1 MSYTPTIQFE
11 LPFKALKGV
20 FMAKYDSKS
29 LRNLAIVGHGGT
41 GKTSL
46 CESMLF
52 VSGKSERL
60 GRVDDATSVMD
71 FEPEEQKR
79 RGSISSS
86 ANFVEWEKHKI
97 NMIDTP
103 GDSNFAYD
111 IKCSMSVVENAVVV
125 IDAIGGVEFQTQK
138 VWELADE
145 FKLPRIIFI
154 NRLDRERANF
164 DTALESI
171 KNKLKRKATPVCLP
185 IGAED
190 KFNGIVDLISMKAYL
205 FSDNK
210 GAGKAVD
217 IPAEMK
223 DDVKLMRDSMVEDIA
238 ESDDELMNKYL
249 ETGELS
255 DEELKAGLKKGVS
268 FGSLIP
274 VICGS
279 ALKGIGVSLLL
290 DLAVDAFASPVD
302 RGPVKGKKPKTDDV
316 EERKPAEDAPFS
328 AIVFKTIADPYAGR
342 LTLFRVYSGTLNSD
356 TPVYNS
362 TRKITEKFGHV
373 FFLEGKNQKQAD
385 TLIPGD
391 IAGVAKLKETTTGDT
406 LCNEKTPIIFEK
418 VAVPAPIMSFA
429 MEPKSRGD
437 EDKIATSI
445 HRLTEED
452 PTIQFTRN
460 VETKEMILSGM
471 GQVHIEV
478 TIEKM
483 KRKFGVEVNLNTPK
497 VPYKET
503 IKGKTNV
510 QGKYKKQSG
519 GRGQFGDCWIDIE
532 PLPRGGGFEFH
543 DKIVGGVIPGQYRPA
558 VEKGI
563 VEAAAKG
570 VIAGYPFVDF
580 KINLTFGSY
589 HTVDSSEMAF
599 KIAGSMAFQKGV
611 MDCQPILLE
620 PIVNIEIEI
629 PDEYMG
635 DVIGDLNS
643 RRGRVQGMD
652 AKGTNQI
659 IKGQVPLAEILKYAP
674 DLRSMTSGRG
684 NFTYTHSHYEE
695 VPAFIAEKIIA
706 AYKKDKEEEE

>member
-1 MSYTPTIQFE
+1 
-11 LPFKALKGV
+11 
-20 FMAKYDSKS
+20 MAKYESKS
-29 LRNLAIVGHGGT
+29 LRNLAVVGHGGT

-46 CESMLF
+46 CESFLF
-52 VSGKSERL
+52 VSGKNERL
-60 GRVDDATSVMD
+60 GRVDDSTSSMD

-79 RGSISSS
+79 RVSISSA
-86 ANFVEWEKHKI
+86 ANFIEWEKYKI
-97 NMIDTP
+97 NIIDTP

-111 IKCSMSVVENAVVV
+111 IKCSMSVVENAVII
-125 IDAIGGVEFQTQK
+125 IDAVGGVEFQTQK

-154 NRLDRERANF
+154 NRMDRERADF
-164 DTALESI
+164 TKALESI
-171 KNKLKRKATPVCLP
+171 KSKFTKKATPVCLP

-190 KFNGIVDLISMKAYL
+190 KFNGIIDLIGFKAYV

-210 GAGKAVD
+210 GIGKAVD
-217 IPAEMK
+217 IPAEMMEEAK
-223 DDVKLMRDSMVEDIA
+223 KLRGTMVEDIA
-238 ESDDELMNKYL
+238 EADDELMNKYL
-249 ETGELS
+249 EAGELS
-255 DEELKAGLKKGVS
+255 LEELKGGLKKGVTS
-268 FGSLIP
+268 GSLIP
-274 VICGS
+274 VVCGS
-279 ALKGIGVSLLL
+279 AIKGIGVTLLM
-290 DLAVDAFASPVD
+290 DLIVGSFASPID
-302 RGPVKGKKPKTDDV
+302 RGAVKGKKPGTDNI
-316 EERKPAEDAPFS
+316 EERKPLEDVPFS

-342 LTLFRVYSGTLNSD
+342 LTLFRVYSGEL
-356 TPVYNS
+356 TPDSSIYNS
-362 TRKITEKFGHV
+362 TKKITEKFGHI
-373 FFLEGKNQKQAD
+373 FFLEGKNQKQAEV
-385 TLIPGD
+385 LIPGD
-391 IAGVAKLKETTTGDT
+391 IAGVAKLKETVTGDT
-406 LCNEKTPIIFEK
+406 LCTEKSPIIFEK
-418 VAVPAPIMSFA
+418 VVVPPPIMSFA
-429 MEPKSRGD
+429 IEPKSRGD
-437 EDKIATSI
+437 EDKIASSI

-452 PTIQFTRN
+452 PTIVFSRN
-460 VETKEMILSGM
+460 VQTKEMILSGM

-478 TIEKM
+478 NIEKM

-503 IKGKTNV
+503 IKGKTNI

-532 PLPRGGGFEFH
+532 PLPRGGGFEFA

-570 VIAGYPFVDF
+570 VIAGYPVVDF
-580 KINLTFGSY
+580 KISLVDGSY

-611 MDCQPILLE
+611 LQCQPILLE
-620 PIVNIEIEI
+620 PIVNIDIEI
-629 PDEYMG
+629 PEEYMG

-652 AKGTNQI
+652 ANGSNQV

-695 VPAFIAEKIIA
+695 VPAYIAEKIIA
-706 AYKKDKEEEE
+706 ESKKEKEE

>member
-1 MSYTPTIQFE
+1 
-11 LPFKALKGV
+11 
-20 FMAKYDSKS
+20 MAKYESKS
-29 LRNLAIVGHGGT
+29 LRNLAVAGHGGT

-46 CESMLF
+46 CESFLF

-60 GRVDDATSVMD
+60 GRVDDATSCMD
-71 FEPEEQKR
+71 FEPEEQKKR
-79 RGSISSS
+79 ISISSA

-97 NMIDTP
+97 NFIDTP
-103 GDSNFAYD
+103 GDSNFTFD
-111 IKCSMSVVENAVVV
+111 TKCSMSVVENAVIVV
-125 IDAIGGVEFQTQK
+125 DAVGGVEFQTQK

-154 NRLDRERANF
+154 NRMDKERAIF
-164 DTALESI
+164 KSAMESI
-171 KNKLKRKATPVCLP
+171 NTKLKKKATPVCLP
-185 IGAED
+185 IGSED
-190 KFNGIVDLISMKAYL
+190 KFNGIVDLIEMKAYL
-205 FSDNK
+205 FADNK
-210 GAGKAVD
+210 GAGKVVD
-217 IPAEMK
+217 IPADMK
-223 DDVKLMRDSMVEDIA
+223 EEVNNLRGSMVEDIA
-238 ESDDELMNKYL
+238 EADDDLMNKYL
-249 ETGELS
+249 EAGELS
-255 DEELKAGLKKGVS
+255 ADELKAGLKKGVS
-268 FGSLIP
+268 SGSLIP
-274 VICGS
+274 VMCGS
-279 ALKGIGVSLLL
+279 AVKGIGISMLM
-290 DLAVDAFASPVD
+290 DLIVNTFASPVD
-302 RGPVKGKKPKTDDV
+302 RGAKTGKKPGTEDI
-316 EERKPAEDAPFS
+316 EERQPSEDAPFS

-342 LTLFRVYSGTLNSD
+342 LTLFRVYSGKLNPDSS
-356 TPVYNS
+356 VYNS
-362 TRKITEKFGHV
+362 TKKITEKFGHI
-373 FFLEGKNQKQAD
+373 FFLEGKTQKQAEG
-385 TLIPGD
+385 LIPGD
-391 IAGVAKLKETTTGDT
+391 IAGVAKLKDTVTGDT
-406 LCNEKTPIIFEK
+406 LCFEK
-418 VAVPAPIMSFA
+418 APVIFDKVEIPHPIMSFA
-429 MEPKSRGD
+429 IEPKSRGD
-437 EDKIATSI
+437 EDKIASSI

-452 PTIQFTRN
+452 PTIVFSRN
-460 VETKEMILSGM
+460 TQTKEMILSGM

-478 TIEKM
+478 NIEKM

-497 VPYKET
+497 VPYLET

-532 PLPRGGGFEFH
+532 PLPRGGGFEFN

-570 VIAGYPFVDF
+570 VIAGYPVVDF
-580 KINLTFGSY
+580 RINLTFGSY

-620 PIVNIEIEI
+620 PIVNIDIEV

-652 AKGTNQI
+652 TNGTNQV

-684 NFTYTHSHYEE
+684 NFTYTESHYEE
-695 VPAFIAEKIIA
+695 VPAYIAEKIIA
-706 AYKKDKEEEE
+706 ESKKEEE

>member
-1 MSYTPTIQFE
+1 
-11 LPFKALKGV
+11 
-20 FMAKYDSKS
+20 MAKYESKS
-29 LRNLAIVGHGGT
+29 LRNLAVVGHGGT

-46 CESMLF
+46 CESFLF
-52 VSGKSERL
+52 VSGKNERL
-60 GRVDDATSVMD
+60 GRVDDSTSSMD

-79 RGSISSS
+79 RVSISSA
-86 ANFVEWEKHKI
+86 ANFIEWEKHKI
-97 NMIDTP
+97 NVIDTP

-111 IKCSMSVVENAVVV
+111 IKCSMSVVENAVII
-125 IDAIGGVEFQTQK
+125 IDAVGGVEFQTQK

-145 FKLPRIIFI
+145 FKLPRIFFI
-154 NRLDRERANF
+154 NRMDRERANF
-164 DTALESI
+164 VKALESI
-171 KNKLKRKATPVCLP
+171 KSKFAKKVTPVCLP

-190 KFNGIVDLISMKAYL
+190 KFNGIVDLMSFKAYL

-210 GAGKAVD
+210 GIGKAID
-217 IPAEMK
+217 IPTEMM
-223 DDVKLMRDSMVEDIA
+223 DEVKSLRSAMVEDIA
-238 ESDDELMNKYL
+238 EADDELMNKYL
-249 ETGELS
+249 EAGELS
-255 DEELKAGLKKGVS
+255 PEELKTGLKKGVMS
-268 FGSLIP
+268 GNLIP
-274 VICGS
+274 VVCGS
-279 ALKGIGVSLLL
+279 AMKGIGVTLLM
-290 DLAVDAFASPVD
+290 DLIVSSFASPID
-302 RGPVKGKKPKTDDV
+302 RGAVKGKKPGTDNI
-316 EERKPAEDAPFS
+316 EERKPLEDAPFS

-342 LTLFRVYSGTLNSD
+342 LTLFRVYSGKL
-356 TPVYNS
+356 TPDSSIYNS

-385 TLIPGD
+385 GLIPGD
-391 IAGVAKLKETTTGDT
+391 IAGVAKLKETVTGDT
-406 LCNEKTPIIFEK
+406 LCNEKTPIIFNK
-418 VAVPAPIMSFA
+418 VAVPPPIMSFA
-429 MEPKSRGD
+429 IEPKTRGD
-437 EDKIATSI
+437 EDKIASSI

-452 PTIQFTRN
+452 PTIVFSRN
-460 VETKEMILSGM
+460 VQTKEMILSGM

-478 TIEKM
+478 NIDKM

-503 IKGKTNV
+503 IKGKTNI

-532 PLPRGGGFEFH
+532 PLPRGTGFQFA
-543 DKIVGGVIPGQYRPA
+543 DKIVGGVIPNNYRPA

-570 VIAGYPFVDF
+570 VLAGYPVVDF
-580 KINLTFGSY
+580 KISLVDGSY

-620 PIVNIEIEI
+620 PIVNIDIEI
-629 PDEYMG
+629 PEEYMG

-652 AKGTNQI
+652 ANGSNQI

-684 NFTYTHSHYEE
+684 NFTYTDSHYEE
-695 VPAFIAEKIIA
+695 VPAYFAEKANLIN
-706 AYKKDKEEEE
+706 

>member
-1 MSYTPTIQFE
+1 
-11 LPFKALKGV
+11 
-20 FMAKYDSKS
+20 MAKYEPKS
-29 LRNLAIVGHGGT
+29 LRNLAVVGHGGT

-46 CESMLF
+46 CESLLF

-60 GRVDDATSVMD
+60 GRVDDASSVMD
-71 FEPEEQKR
+71 YEPEEQKR
-79 RGSISSS
+79 RVSISSA
-86 ANFVEWEKHKI
+86 ANFVEWDKHKI
-97 NMIDTP
+97 NFIDTP
-103 GDSNFAYD
+103 GDSNFAFD
-111 IKCSMSVVENAVVV
+111 IKCSLSIVDNAVVI
-125 IDAIGGVEFQTQK
+125 IDAVGGVEFQTQK

-145 FKLPRIIFI
+145 FSLPRSIFI
-154 NRLDRERANF
+154 NRMDRERASF
-164 DTALESI
+164 GKTLDSI
-171 KNKLKRKATPVCLP
+171 KDKFKKKVTPLCLP

-190 KFNGIVDLISMKAYL
+190 KFSGIIDLIAFKAYL

-210 GAGKAVD
+210 GAGKATD
-217 IPAEMK
+217 IPADMMDEAKMF
-223 DDVKLMRDSMVEDIA
+223 RDTMVEDIA
-238 ESDDELMNKYL
+238 EADDDLMNKYL
-249 ETGELS
+249 EAGELS
-255 DEELKAGLKKGVS
+255 PEELKTGLKKGVTS
-268 FGSLIP
+268 GSLIP
-274 VICGS
+274 LICGS
-279 ALKGIGVSLLL
+279 ATKGIGVSLLL
-290 DLAVDAFASPVD
+290 DLVISSFRSPAD
-302 RGPVKGKKPKTDDV
+302 CAPKKGKKPGTDTP
-316 EERKPAEDAPFS
+316 EERMPTEDAPFS

-342 LTLFRVYSGTLNSD
+342 LTLFRVYSGKLSPD
-356 TPVYNS
+356 SSVYNS
-362 TRKITEKFGHV
+362 TRKITEKFGHI
-373 FFLEGKNQKQAD
+373 FFLEGKNQKQTD
-385 TLIPGD
+385 ILIPGD
-391 IAGVAKLKETTTGDT
+391 IAGVAKLKETVTGDS
-406 LCNEKTPIIFEK
+406 LCFEKAPIIFAK
-418 VAVPAPIMSFA
+418 VEIPHPIMSFA
-429 MEPKSRGD
+429 IEPKTRGD
-437 EDKIATSI
+437 EDKIASSI

-452 PTIQFTRN
+452 PTIVFSRN

-478 TIEKM
+478 NIDKM

-532 PLPRGGGFEFH
+532 PLPRGTGFLFE

-570 VIAGYPFVDF
+570 VIAGYPVVDF
-580 KINLTFGSY
+580 KIALTFGSY

-620 PIVNIEIEI
+620 PIVNIDIEV

-643 RRGRVQGMD
+643 RRGRVLGMD
-652 AKGTNQI
+652 TNSSNQI

-684 NFTYTHSHYEE
+684 NFTYTESHYEE
-695 VPAFIAEKIIA
+695 VPAYIAEKIIA
-706 AYKKDKEEEE
+706 ESKKEKEE

>member
-1 MSYTPTIQFE
+1 
-11 LPFKALKGV
+11 
-20 FMAKYDSKS
+20 MAKYESKS
-29 LRNLAIVGHGGT
+29 LRNLAVAGHGGT

-46 CESMLF
+46 CESFLF

-60 GRVDDATSVMD
+60 GRVDDATSCMD
-71 FEPEEQKR
+71 FEPEEQKKR
-79 RGSISSS
+79 ISISSA

-97 NMIDTP
+97 NFIDTP
-103 GDSNFAYD
+103 GDSNFTFD
-111 IKCSMSVVENAVVV
+111 TKCSMSVVENAVIVV
-125 IDAIGGVEFQTQK
+125 DAVGGVEFQTQK
-138 VWELADE
+138 VWELAEE

-154 NRLDRERANF
+154 NRMDKERAIF
-164 DTALESI
+164 KSAMESI
-171 KNKLKRKATPVCLP
+171 NTKLKKKATPVCLP
-185 IGAED
+185 IGSED
-190 KFNGIVDLISMKAYL
+190 KFNGIVDLIEMKAYL

-210 GAGKAVD
+210 GAGKVVD
-217 IPAEMK
+217 IPTDMK
-223 DDVKLMRDSMVEDIA
+223 EEVNNLRGSMVEDIA
-238 ESDDELMNKYL
+238 EADDELMNKYL
-249 ETGELS
+249 EAGELS
-255 DEELKAGLKKGVS
+255 ADELKAGLKKGVS
-268 FGSLIP
+268 SGSLIP
-274 VICGS
+274 VMCGS
-279 ALKGIGVSLLL
+279 AVKGIGISMLM
-290 DLAVDAFASPVD
+290 DLIVNAFASPVD
-302 RGPVKGKKPKTDDV
+302 RGAKTGKKPGKEDI
-316 EERKPAEDAPFS
+316 EERQPSEDAPFS

-342 LTLFRVYSGTLNSD
+342 LTLFRVYSGKLNPDSS
-356 TPVYNS
+356 VYNS
-362 TRKITEKFGHV
+362 TKKITEKFGHI
-373 FFLEGKNQKQAD
+373 FFLEGKTQKQAEG
-385 TLIPGD
+385 LIPGD
-391 IAGVAKLKETTTGDT
+391 IAGVAKLKDTVTGDT
-406 LCNEKTPIIFEK
+406 LCFEKAPIIFDK
-418 VAVPAPIMSFA
+418 VEIPHPIMSFA
-429 MEPKSRGD
+429 IEPKTRGD
-437 EDKIATSI
+437 EDKIASSI

-452 PTIQFTRN
+452 PTIVFSRN
-460 VETKEMILSGM
+460 TQTKEMILSGM

-478 TIEKM
+478 NIEKM

-497 VPYKET
+497 VPYLET

-532 PLPRGGGFEFH
+532 PLPRGSGFEFN

-570 VIAGYPFVDF
+570 VIAGYPVVDF
-580 KINLTFGSY
+580 RINLTFGSY

-620 PIVNIEIEI
+620 PIVNIDIEV

-652 AKGTNQI
+652 TNGTNQV

-684 NFTYTHSHYEE
+684 NFTYTESHYEE
-695 VPAFIAEKIIA
+695 VPAYIAEKIIA
-706 AYKKDKEEEE
+706 ESKKEEE

>member
-1 MSYTPTIQFE
+1 
-11 LPFKALKGV
+11 
-20 FMAKYDSKS
+20 MAKYDSKS
-29 LRNLAIVGHGGT
+29 LRNLAVVGHGGT

-46 CESMLF
+46 CESLLF

-71 FEPEEQKR
+71 YEPEEQKR
-79 RGSISSS
+79 RVSISSA
-86 ANFVEWEKHKI
+86 ANFVEWDKHKI
-97 NMIDTP
+97 NFLDTP
-103 GDSNFAYD
+103 GDSNFSFD
-111 IKCSMSVVENAVVV
+111 IKCSLSIVDNAVVI
-125 IDAIGGVEFQTQK
+125 IDAVGGVEFQTQK

-145 FKLPRIIFI
+145 FSLPRAIFV
-154 NRLDRERANF
+154 NRMDRERANF
-164 DTALESI
+164 EKTLDSI
-171 KNKLKRKATPVCLP
+171 KNKFKQKVTPLCLP

-190 KFNGIVDLISMKAYL
+190 KFNGIIDLIAFKAYS

-210 GAGKAVD
+210 GTGKLME
-217 IPAEMK
+217 IPAELLDEAKMF
-223 DDVKLMRDSMVEDIA
+223 RDTMVEDIA
-238 ESDDELMNKYL
+238 EADDELMNKYL
-249 ETGELS
+249 EAGELS
-255 DEELKAGLKKGVS
+255 PEELKTGLKKGFTS
-268 FGSLIP
+268 GSLIP
-274 VICGS
+274 LICGS
-279 ALKGIGVSLLL
+279 AMKGIGVSLLL
-290 DLAVDAFASPVD
+290 DLVVSSFRSPAD
-302 RGPVKGKKPKTDDV
+302 CAPQKGKKPGTDTP

-342 LTLFRVYSGTLNSD
+342 LTLFRVYSGQLSAD
-356 TPVYNS
+356 SSVYNS
-362 TRKITEKFGHV
+362 TRKITEKFGHI
-373 FFLEGKNQKQAD
+373 FFLEGKNQKQTD
-385 TLIPGD
+385 VLIPGD
-391 IAGVAKLKETTTGDT
+391 IAGVAKLKDTITGDT
-406 LCNEKTPIIFEK
+406 LCFEKAPIIFNK
-418 VAVPAPIMSFA
+418 VEIPHPIMSFA
-429 MEPKSRGD
+429 IEPKTRGD
-437 EDKIATSI
+437 EDKIASSI

-452 PTIQFTRN
+452 PTIVFSRN

-478 TIEKM
+478 NIDKM

-532 PLPRGGGFEFH
+532 PLPRGSGFIFE

-570 VIAGYPFVDF
+570 VIAGYPVVDF
-580 KINLTFGSY
+580 KIALTFGSY

-620 PIVNIEIEI
+620 PIVTIDIEV

-643 RRGRVQGMD
+643 RRGRVLGMD
-652 AKGTNQI
+652 TNGSNQI

-684 NFTYTHSHYEE
+684 NFTYSESHYEE
-695 VPAFIAEKIIA
+695 VPAYIAEKIVA
-706 AYKKDKEEEE
+706 ESKKDKEE

>member
-1 MSYTPTIQFE
+1 
-11 LPFKALKGV
+11 
-20 FMAKYDSKS
+20 MAKYESKS
-29 LRNLAIVGHGGT
+29 LRNLAVVGHGGT

-46 CESMLF
+46 CESLLF

-60 GRVDDATSVMD
+60 GRVDDATSCMD

-79 RGSISSS
+79 RVSISSA

-97 NMIDTP
+97 NFIDTP
-103 GDSNFAYD
+103 GDSNFAFD
-111 IKCSMSVVENAVVV
+111 IKCSMSIVENAVIIV
-125 IDAIGGVEFQTQK
+125 DAVGGVEFQTQK

-154 NRLDRERANF
+154 NRMDRERSNF
-164 DTALESI
+164 TTALESI
-171 KNKLKRKATPVCLP
+171 KSKFKRKVTPVCLP

-190 KFNGIVDLISMKAYL
+190 KFNGIVDLIGMKAYL
-205 FSDNK
+205 FNDNK
-210 GAGKAVD
+210 GIGKAVD

-223 DDVKLMRDSMVEDIA
+223 DEVKSFRDSMVEDIA
-238 ESDDELMNKYL
+238 EADDELMNKYL

-255 DEELKAGLKKGVS
+255 DEELNAGLKKGVAS
-268 FGSLIP
+268 GSLIP
-274 VICGS
+274 VVCGS
-279 ALKGIGVSLLL
+279 STKGIGISLLL
-290 DLAVDAFASPVD
+290 DLIVSSFASPVD
-302 RGPVKGKKPKTDDV
+302 RGPIKGKKPKTDDI
-316 EERKPAEDAPFS
+316 EERQPSEDAPFS

-362 TRKITEKFGHV
+362 SRKITEKFGHV
-373 FFLEGKNQKQAD
+373 FFLEGKNQKQAEV
-385 TLIPGD
+385 LIPGD

-406 LCNEKTPIIFEK
+406 LCNEKSPIILEK
-418 VAVPAPIMSFA
+418 VAVPPPIISYA
-429 MEPKSRGD
+429 MEPKTRGD
-437 EDKIATSI
+437 EDKIASSI

-452 PTIQFTRN
+452 PTIVYTRN

-478 TIEKM
+478 NIEKM

-497 VPYKET
+497 IPYKET

-532 PLPRGGGFEFH
+532 PLPRGGGFEFE

-570 VIAGYPFVDF
+570 VIAGYPVVDF
-580 KINLTFGSY
+580 KITSDFR
-589 HTVDSSEMAF
+589 
-599 KIAGSMAFQKGV
+599 
-611 MDCQPILLE
+611 LL
-620 PIVNIEIEI
+620 PHS
-629 PDEYMG
+629 G
-635 DVIGDLNS
+635 LIGN
-643 RRGRVQGMD
+643 G
-652 AKGTNQI
+652 
-659 IKGQVPLAEILKYAP
+659 
-674 DLRSMTSGRG
+674 
-684 NFTYTHSHYEE
+684 F
-695 VPAFIAEKIIA
+695 
-706 AYKKDKEEEE
+706 